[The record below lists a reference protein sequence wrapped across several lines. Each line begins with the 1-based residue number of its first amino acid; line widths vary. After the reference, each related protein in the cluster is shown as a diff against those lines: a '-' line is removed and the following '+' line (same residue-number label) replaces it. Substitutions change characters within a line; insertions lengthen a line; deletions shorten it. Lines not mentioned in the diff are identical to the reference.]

1 MKPRHP
7 AGRRRWRACT
17 GPLAGLL
24 AGLYALLLAA
34 GAQAAGLTRF
44 PAPHPSE
51 PPMPAL
57 LIYGATDLDQFRPL
71 IEAYQAVYPQAGI
84 DYLEGNSAELQE
96 RFLGETAAGA
106 RSADLMISSA
116 MDLQTKLVNDGYGL
130 AHTLPDSV
138 RLPEWSI
145 WRREAWAVTYE
156 PIVIVYNRRLVPATE
171 VPQTRQQLAALL
183 DAEAGRY
190 RGRVATYDPTRSG
203 LGYLLATQDAR
214 QASTI
219 WTLVA
224 AFGRA
229 QVQLDVNT
237 ESLLERVGEGRALI
251 GYNLL
256 GSYALAYAHA
266 HPDLGIVL
274 PRDYTLVI
282 SRVAFIPKHTGQ
294 PRAAGQF
301 LDWLLGAAG
310 QSAIA
315 SRTALYAIHPDA
327 RGALTARALQDELG
341 PALRAIPMDPTLLV
355 NLDQSKRRH
364 FLQQWLRTLAT
375 GSSAGPS
382 P

>member
-1 MKPRHP
+1 MNGRHLP
-7 AGRRRWRACT
+7 CA
-17 GPLAGLL
+17 LAGLL
-24 AGLYALLLAA
+24 ALLAQL
-34 GAQAAGLTRF
+34 GAPAAELTHF
-44 PAPHPSE
+44 PALHPAE
-51 PPMPAL
+51 PPVPAL
-57 LIYGATDLDQFRPL
+57 RIYGATDLDQFRPA
-71 IEAYQAVYPQAGI
+71 IEAYQAAQPEVGI
-84 DYLEGNSAELQE
+84 DYVEGDSAELHE

-106 RSADLMISSA
+106 RSADLVLSSA

-130 AHTLPDSV
+130 AHELPDSV
-138 RLPEWSI
+138 ILPAWSI

-156 PIVIVYNRRLVPATE
+156 PIVIVYNRRLVPAGE
-171 VPQTRQQLAALL
+171 VPQTRQQFVALL

-219 WTLVA
+219 WALVA

-237 ESLLERVGEGRALI
+237 EGILERVAQGRALI

-256 GSYALAYAHA
+256 GSYALAYART
-266 HPDLGIVL
+266 HPDIGIVL

-282 SRVAFIPKHTGQ
+282 SRVAFIPKHATQ
-294 PRAAGQF
+294 ARAAGRF
-301 LDWLLGAAG
+301 LDWLLGEAG
-310 QSAIA
+310 QSTIA
-315 SRTALYAIHPDA
+315 SRTTLYAIHPLA
-327 RGALTARALQDELG
+327 RGPLTAAALQDELG
-341 PALRAIPMDPTLLV
+341 PALRAIPMDPSLLV
-355 NLDQSKRRH
+355 NLDQARHRR

-375 GSSAGPS
+375 GSTTGPS